1 MDPMVMAAGTA
12 LVGAMATDTWGQIRE
27 ATVALWRRVSPE
39 RAVAVGA
46 ELEEFRSQV
55 LQARREGDAH
65 TEDALVSACR
75 LSLHQLLRQDPTLY
89 AEFRQLF
96 ERHLVPALSEGERT
110 TVQSIVQNATVSGGV
125 SIQAG
130 RDVRGPLPPPP

>member
-75 LSLHQLLRQDPTLY
+75 LSLHQLLRQDPALY